1 MNGAEDGQGPS
12 HSTQQERDEL
22 DPETYRGTMR
32 RAIRNGASSPRTIIN
47 RGGAAFQK
55 IKALEEEAKR
65 EVLQQQAEQQAL
77 KQQMLQQQRD
87 LVEKKINL
95 EKIQSIRRAELLKL
109 THDDIA
115 ATLNNTLE
123 TNLDLNEDIFAETRG
138 QLRREQ
144 QEREEHVEL
153 IHLDTSINQEQRD
166 QIEALISGN
175 NEGSDNGTG
184 DNEEAANGRNTDAA
198 SRM

>member
-1 MNGAEDGQGPS
+1 
-12 HSTQQERDEL
+12 
-22 DPETYRGTMR
+22 MR

-65 EVLQQQAEQQAL
+65 EVLQQQRDL
-77 KQQMLQQQRD
+77 VQQQRD

-166 QIEALISGN
+166 QINALITGN
-175 NEGSDNGTG
+175 NEGSDDETG
-184 DNEEAANGRNTDAA
+184 DNEEAANGMNTDAA
-198 SRM
+198 SRK

>member
-1 MNGAEDGQGPS
+1 MNGSEDGQGPS

-65 EVLQQQAEQQAL
+65 EVLQQQRDL
-77 KQQMLQQQRD
+77 VQQQRD

-144 QEREEHVEL
+144 QEREQHVEL

-166 QIEALISGN
+166 QINALITGN
-175 NEGSDNGTG
+175 NEGSDDGTG
-184 DNEEAANGRNTDAA
+184 DNEEAANGMNTDAA
-198 SRM
+198 SKK

>member
-1 MNGAEDGQGPS
+1 MNGSEDGQGPS

-65 EVLQQQAEQQAL
+65 EVLQQQRDL
-77 KQQMLQQQRD
+77 VQQQRD

-175 NEGSDNGTG
+175 NEGSDDGTG

-198 SRM
+198 SKK

>member
-1 MNGAEDGQGPS
+1 MNGSEDGQGPS
-12 HSTQQERDEL
+12 HLTQQERDEL

-65 EVLQQQAEQQAL
+65 EVLQQQRDL
-77 KQQMLQQQRD
+77 VQQQRD

-123 TNLDLNEDIFAETRG
+123 TNLDHNEDIFAETRG

-144 QEREEHVEL
+144 QEREQHVEL

-166 QIEALISGN
+166 QINALISGN
-175 NEGSDNGTG
+175 NEGSDDGTG
-184 DNEEAANGRNTDAA
+184 DNEEAANGMNTDAA
-198 SRM
+198 SKK

>member
-1 MNGAEDGQGPS
+1 
-12 HSTQQERDEL
+12 
-22 DPETYRGTMR
+22 MR

-65 EVLQQQAEQQAL
+65 EVLQQQRDL
-77 KQQMLQQQRD
+77 VQQQRD

-115 ATLNNTLE
+115 ATLNNTLK

-166 QIEALISGN
+166 QINALITGN
-175 NEGSDNGTG
+175 NEGSDDETG
-184 DNEEAANGRNTDAA
+184 DNEEAANGMNTDAA
-198 SRM
+198 SRK

>member
-1 MNGAEDGQGPS
+1 MNGSEDGQGPS

-65 EVLQQQAEQQAL
+65 EVLQQQRDL
-77 KQQMLQQQRD
+77 VQQQRD

-144 QEREEHVEL
+144 QEREQHVEL

-166 QIEALISGN
+166 QINALITGN
-175 NEGSDNGTG
+175 NEGSDDETG
-184 DNEEAANGRNTDAA
+184 DNEEAANGMNTDAA
-198 SRM
+198 SKK

>member
-1 MNGAEDGQGPS
+1 
-12 HSTQQERDEL
+12 
-22 DPETYRGTMR
+22 MR

-65 EVLQQQAEQQAL
+65 EVLQQQLQQQAL

-144 QEREEHVEL
+144 HVEL

-166 QIEALISGN
+166 QINALITGN
-175 NEGSDNGTG
+175 NEGSDDETG
-184 DNEEAANGRNTDAA
+184 DNEEAANGMNTDAA
-198 SRM
+198 SKK

>member
-1 MNGAEDGQGPS
+1 
-12 HSTQQERDEL
+12 
-22 DPETYRGTMR
+22 MR

-65 EVLQQQAEQQAL
+65 EVLQQQRDL
-77 KQQMLQQQRD
+77 VQQQRD

-123 TNLDLNEDIFAETRG
+123 TNLDLNEDIFAEMRG

-144 QEREEHVEL
+144 QEREQHVEL
-153 IHLDTSINQEQRD
+153 IHLDDSINQEQQD
-166 QIEALISGN
+166 QIDVLITGN
-175 NEGSDNGTG
+175 NEGSDDETG
-184 DNEEAANGRNTDAA
+184 DNEEAANGMNTDAA
-198 SRM
+198 SRK

>member
-1 MNGAEDGQGPS
+1 
-12 HSTQQERDEL
+12 
-22 DPETYRGTMR
+22 MR

-65 EVLQQQAEQQAL
+65 EVLQQQLQQ
-77 KQQMLQQQRD
+77 QVLQQQRD

-166 QIEALISGN
+166 QINALITGN
-175 NEGSDNGTG
+175 NEGSDDETG
-184 DNEEAANGRNTDAA
+184 DNEEAANGMNTDAA
-198 SRM
+198 SKK